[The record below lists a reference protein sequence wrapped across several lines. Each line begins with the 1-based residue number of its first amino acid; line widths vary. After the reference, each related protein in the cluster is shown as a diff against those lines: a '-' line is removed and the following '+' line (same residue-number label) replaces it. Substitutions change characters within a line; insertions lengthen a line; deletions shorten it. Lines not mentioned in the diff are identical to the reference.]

1 MLPPPVRQF
10 LDTLAALSLADW
22 RRVSARWAAL
32 DPRAF
37 DTADRSM
44 VFAVQARQL
53 AQGSAQSVSTDVAE
67 LDSEILRLVNS
78 IRFLARDGER
88 VPQAEVD
95 AMRAAAVAAG
105 FAILARAEIDEGEFA
120 TLLAPFE
127 PWLPFGQK

>member
-1 MLPPPVRQF
+1 MLPTPVRDF
-10 LDTLAALSLADW
+10 LTILERLSLADW
-22 RRVSARWAAL
+22 RRISERWARV

-44 VFAVQARQL
+44 IFAIQARQI
-53 AQGSAQSVSTDVAE
+53 AHGSDQASTDVLE

-88 VPQAEVD
+88 VAHSEVD

-105 FAILARAEIDEGEFA
+105 FAILARDEIDAGEFA

-127 PWLPFGQK
+127 PWLPREK